1 MIALVGQVNGLGLL
15 AAASPPGEGG
25 GGFLS
30 GPLLPMGMVF
40 LLIYFMVIRPS
51 RNRQKALQAMIS
63 KLTRGDKVIT
73 NGGIHGMVVGITD
86 DIIQVR
92 VADQV
97 TIEVSRNAIA
107 AKQPSEEGET

>member
-1 MIALVGQVNGLGLL
+1 
-15 AAASPPGEGG
+15 
-25 GGFLS
+25 
-30 GPLLPMGMVF
+30 MGMVF

-51 RNRQKALQAMIS
+51 RNRQKALQDMIS

-73 NGGIHGMVVGITD
+73 NGGIHGLVVGITD
-86 DIIQVR
+86 NIIQVR

>member
-1 MIALVGQVNGLGLL
+1 MIAFVGQANGLGLL
-15 AAASPPGEGG
+15 AAAPPPGEGG

-51 RNRQKALQAMIS
+51 RNRQKALQNMIS

-73 NGGIHGMVVGITD
+73 NGGIHGMVVGISES
-86 DIIQVR
+86 IIQVR
-92 VADQV
+92 IADQI
-97 TIEVSRNAIA
+97 TIDISRNAIA
-107 AKQPSEEGET
+107 AKQPSEEDET

>member
-1 MIALVGQVNGLGLL
+1 
-15 AAASPPGEGG
+15 
-25 GGFLS
+25 
-30 GPLLPMGMVF
+30 MGMVF

>member
-1 MIALVGQVNGLGLL
+1 
-15 AAASPPGEGG
+15 
-25 GGFLS
+25 
-30 GPLLPMGMVF
+30 MGMVF

-86 DIIQVR
+86 DVIQVR

>member
-1 MIALVGQVNGLGLL
+1 
-15 AAASPPGEGG
+15 
-25 GGFLS
+25 
-30 GPLLPMGMVF
+30 MGMVF

-73 NGGIHGMVVGITD
+73 NGGIHGLVVGITD
-86 DIIQVR
+86 NIIQVR

-97 TIEVSRNAIA
+97 TIELSRSAIA

>member
-1 MIALVGQVNGLGLL
+1 MIALVGQVNALGLL

-51 RNRQKALQAMIS
+51 RNRQKALQDMIS

-73 NGGIHGMVVGITD
+73 NGGIHGMVVGMSES
-86 DIIQVR
+86 IIQLR
-92 VADQV
+92 ITDQV
-97 TIEVSRNAIA
+97 TIDISRNAIA
-107 AKQPSEEGET
+107 AKQPSEEDET